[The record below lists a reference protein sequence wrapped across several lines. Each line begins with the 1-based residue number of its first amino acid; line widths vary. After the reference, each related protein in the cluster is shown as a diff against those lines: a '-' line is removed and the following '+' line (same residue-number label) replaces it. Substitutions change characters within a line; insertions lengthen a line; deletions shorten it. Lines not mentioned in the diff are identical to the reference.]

1 VILRRPSRF
10 GNFYRAQC
18 EKAPMIVSHLEKF
31 MPFTSISKIIRSLG
45 EELQDTRCSS
55 YFGANRPPMDSKVLR
70 QKQL

>member
-1 VILRRPSRF
+1 
-10 GNFYRAQC
+10 
-18 EKAPMIVSHLEKF
+18 MIVSHLEKF